1 MTPIPNG
8 RAMGVFGDLLGDNTM
23 IYREYTVFL
32 WLWDILVHQYFY
44 KLHLTVYLRA
54 FKPHYLIG
62 VVLNHCFNVFKI

>member
-8 RAMGVFGDLLGDNTM
+8 WAMGVFGDLLGEN
-23 IYREYTVFL
+23 ISGVHCIPL
-32 WLWDILVHQYFY
+32 ALVHQYFY